1 MNSPQIFHAGHDMP
15 GRHFARSMNIR
26 TTILASRWL
35 IAGTTAL
42 CLLGGV
48 AYALFTRPVYRSDLL
63 IQVEPS
69 ASESRS
75 PSGDVRPMQ
84 ELKPD
89 TTSEIQVLNS
99 RMVVSR
105 AVETLKL
112 YIDAAPRYV
121 PVIGWWLA
129 ARTDGP
135 SQPLPGGYVHG
146 AERIDVARFDVPA
159 GWQGK
164 TFVMTLGRNGSYV
177 LTLSQMWGEPLL
189 TLRGKVG
196 VPLHADTA
204 RGPVD
209 LLVKTADGEP
219 GATFTIK
226 RYSEIATTEWLQRSL
241 SISERGKQSSIIGV
255 ALDSVDPV
263 RASQILN
270 VVGTEYVEQNVR
282 RRSEEADKSIRF
294 LDEQLPQLK
303 QQVEESE
310 SAYNAYRAKEGAVD
324 TSEEARTLLEQAV
337 AMETRQLDLKE
348 KRRELITRYTDE
360 HRYVRALDAQLQEGA
375 AALAINQ
382 ARTRNLPLIEQTLL
396 QRQRKMKVD
405 TELYT
410 NRLNARQ
417 QLALVRAGKVAN
429 VRLIDPA
436 TPPETPFM
444 PRRGVAVGGSLLA
457 GLFAGLV
464 LATFRRRM
472 AGAVQD
478 REEIEIA
485 TGLPVYATVP
495 RSRLTSETKPGRAN
509 WPLRL
514 ASPAERAVLP
524 DAAIESLR
532 TIRTTLHFALSE
544 APNRVVLITGPTAG
558 IGKSFVAANLAT
570 LAGASKRRV
579 LLIDADLRNG
589 ALHRRFHVDR
599 GPGLSEVVAG
609 THRLEDVVRRDVSYG
624 LDLLS
629 TGLHMAGP
637 SELLLQPELA
647 ALIERV
653 AAQYDMVVLDGP
665 PLLPVAD
672 ALVLGRLAGT
682 VLMVARHRVTTVD
695 QIDES
700 TRRLAQANVAV
711 QGVIFNDFTGTLHR
725 YSYAYGT
732 NAEPQAPRPATP
744 GSSPSEPS

>member
-1 MNSPQIFHAGHDMP
+1 MTSSPITVLSMP
-15 GRHFARSMNIR
+15 GRHAARPMNY
-26 TTILASRWL
+26 ASTLYGARWL
-35 IAGTTAL
+35 IAATTAL
-42 CLLGGV
+42 CLLAGLG
-48 AYALFTRPVYRSDLL
+48 YALFTRPVYRSDLL

-69 ASESRS
+69 VVDTRS
-75 PSGDVRPMQ
+75 TAGDTRPLS
-84 ELKPD
+84 ELKAD
-89 TTSEIQVLNS
+89 TTSEIQVLSS

-121 PVIGWWLA
+121 PVVGWWLA
-129 ARTDGP
+129 ARTEGL
-135 SQPLPGGYVHG
+135 SRPLPGGYVHG
-146 AERIDVARFDVPA
+146 AERIDVAMFNVPA
-159 GWQGK
+159 AWQGK
-164 TFVMTLGRNGSYV
+164 PFVLTMGEHGSYE
-177 LTLSQMWGEPLL
+177 LTLARTWGAPLL
-189 TLRGKVG
+189 SARGKVG

-204 RGPVD
+204 RGPLD
-209 LLVKTADGEP
+209 LLVRAADGAP
-219 GATFTIK
+219 GATFTLR
-226 RYSEIATTEWLQRSL
+226 RYSEIATTEWLQRSMA
-241 SISERGKQSSIIGV
+241 ISERGKQSSIIGV
-255 ALDSVDPV
+255 SLDSPDPV

-303 QQVEESE
+303 RQVEASE
-310 SAYNAYRAKEGAVD
+310 SAYNTFRAQKGSVD
-324 TSEEARTLLEQAV
+324 TTQEARALLQQTADV
-337 AMETRQLDLKE
+337 DTRLLDLRE
-348 KRRELITRYTDE
+348 KRRELATRYTDE
-360 HRYVRALDAQLQEGA
+360 NRYVRAIDAQLQEA
-375 AALAINQ
+375 TAALAAIG
-382 ARTRNLPLIEQTLL
+382 ARTRTLPLTEQKLLEL
-396 QRQRKMKVD
+396 QRNLKVD

-444 PRRGVAVGGSLLA
+444 PRRGVAVVGSLLTGLMA
-457 GLFAGLV
+457 GV
-464 LATFRRRM
+464 VIATIRRRM
-472 AGAVQD
+472 VGAVQD
-478 REEIEIA
+478 RDEIEIA

-495 RSRLTSETKPGRAN
+495 RSRLTADPTRAPL
-509 WPLRL
+509 PLRL
-514 ASPAERAVLP
+514 AGHAGRAQAP

-532 TIRTTLHFALSE
+532 AIRTTLHFALND

-570 LAGASKRRV
+570 LAGASSRRV

-589 ALHRRFHVDR
+589 TLHRRFHVER
-599 GPGLSEVVAG
+599 GPGLAEVVAG
-609 THRLEDVVRRDVSYG
+609 THRLDDAIRRDVSHG
-624 LDLLS
+624 LDLLA
-629 TGLHMAGP
+629 TGARMPAP
-637 SELLLQPELA
+637 SELLLQPALA

-672 ALVLGRLAGT
+672 ALVLGRMAGT

-695 QIDES
+695 EIDES

-711 QGVIFNDFTGTLHR
+711 QGVIFNDFTGTQHR
-725 YSYAYGT
+725 YSYAYG
-732 NAEPQAPRPATP
+732 APPATP
-744 GSSPSEPS
+744 AA